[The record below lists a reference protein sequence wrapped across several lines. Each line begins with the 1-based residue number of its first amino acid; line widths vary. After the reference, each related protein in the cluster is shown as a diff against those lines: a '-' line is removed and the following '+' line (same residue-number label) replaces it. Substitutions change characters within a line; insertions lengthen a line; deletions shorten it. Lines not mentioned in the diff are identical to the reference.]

1 MDAWYDN
8 DTFWNDLA
16 PVLFTKE
23 RWGNAPAEVEQLAAL
38 IKLSPG
44 SAVLDLGCG
53 PGRHS
58 LEFARR
64 GFAVTGVDR
73 TARYLSEAQDK
84 ARREGLEVE
93 WVEADMLHF
102 RRERAFDVAV
112 SLLTSFGYFDDPAD
126 DSLVVENLF
135 ASLKPGGHVVMDVM
149 SKEILVRIFQPR
161 DWHEKPDGTI
171 LLEERKVTR
180 NWSRIDVRWI
190 IIKGQQRHEHRIG
203 HRVYSAAK
211 LQDLLAGVGFT
222 NVTAYGSLK
231 GTAYDDD
238 AERLVVVAQK
248 PGNL

>member
-8 DTFWNDLA
+8 DTLWDDLA
-16 PVLFTKE
+16 PVLFTKD
-23 RWGNAPAEVEQLAAL
+23 RWGNALKEVEQLAAL
-38 IKLSPG
+38 IELPPG

-64 GFAVTGVDR
+64 GFVVTGVDR
-73 TARYLSEAQDK
+73 TATYLREARDK
-84 ARREGLEVE
+84 ALRDGLEAE
-93 WVEADMLHF
+93 WVEADMLDF
-102 RRERAFDVAV
+102 RRESAFDVAV

-126 DSLVVENLF
+126 DRLVVENLF
-135 ASLKPGGHVVMDVM
+135 ASLKPGGHLVMDVM
-149 SKEILVRIFQPR
+149 SKEVLVRIFQPR
-161 DWHEKPDGTI
+161 DWHEEPDGTI
-171 LLEERKVTR
+171 LLEDRKVTR
-180 NWSRIDVRWI
+180 NWSRIDVHWI

-203 HRVYSAAK
+203 HRIYSAAE
-211 LQDLLAGVGFT
+211 LQGLLAGVGFT

-248 PGNL
+248 PQNV